1 MAAQDREELHDF
13 MQQAHTGL
21 VCAFFLLFGVH
32 ISTLR
37 ISAAVRQYRNDS
49 ADRVRA
55 SSLLWD
61 PPRSWPLIRGPVP
74 SRA

>member
-1 MAAQDREELHDF
+1 MAAKDREDLHDF
-13 MQQAHTGL
+13 MQQTHTGL

-61 PPRSWPLIRGPVP
+61 PPRLAADPGPVP

>member
-55 SSLLWD
+55 SRASCG
-61 PPRSWPLIRGPVP
+61 IRRGLGH
-74 SRA
+74 